1 MYHKPFPKMSN
12 EDFYTVLASQ
22 MKISAVKLIKYGTQ
36 VNDAYKFAEGAPK
49 DTWDG
54 LFLMGL
60 ALVGLELIPIS
71 SGIEKDPIWVTA
83 PTSTEWGAS
92 WIVPRDALS
101 STS

>member
-1 MYHKPFPKMSN
+1 MYHNPSKMSD
-12 EDFYTVLASQ
+12 EDFYEKLASF
-22 MKISAVKLIKYGTQ
+22 MKISVDKLIKYQRQ

-60 ALVGLELIPIS
+60 AIVGLVLIPVG
-71 SGIEKDPIWVTA
+71 SGIEKDPMWVTA
-83 PTSTEWGAS
+83 PTSSEWEAS

-101 STS
+101 STF